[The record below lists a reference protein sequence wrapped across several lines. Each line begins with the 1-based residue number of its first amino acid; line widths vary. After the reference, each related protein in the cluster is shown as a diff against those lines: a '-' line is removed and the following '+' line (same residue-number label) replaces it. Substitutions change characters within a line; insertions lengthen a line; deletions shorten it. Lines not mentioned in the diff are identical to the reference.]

1 MGNTKISSQVSRH
14 TNTVL
19 HTQPKYNKRNI

>member
-1 MGNTKISSQVSRH
+1 MTNYFS

-19 HTQPKYNKRNI
+19 KR

>member
-1 MGNTKISSQVSRH
+1 VKRRH

-19 HTQPKYNKRNI
+19 K